1 MAMRLTLKRR
11 HLGATYTIGSLSI
24 DGEYFC
30 DTLELPLEINGVRN
44 VRQKCCIPA
53 GTYKVIMKQS
63 ARFGMKLPLL
73 LNVPY
78 RQGILIHAGNT
89 SKDTAGCV
97 LIGENKEVGKVL
109 NSRATLTRL
118 LNKIKYE
125 KDLKITIE

>member
-1 MAMRLTLKRR
+1 
-11 HLGATYTIGSLSI
+11 
-24 DGEYFC
+24 
-30 DTLELPLEINGVRN
+30 
-44 VRQKCCIPA
+44 
-53 GTYKVIMKQS
+53 MKQS
-63 ARFGMKLPLL
+63 AHFRMKLPLL
-73 LNVPY
+73 LNVPD

-118 LNKIKYE
+118 LDKIKYE

>member
-1 MAMRLTLKRR
+1 MKIDIIRIAYRQK
-11 HLGATYTIGSLSI
+11 YTIGRMNV
-24 DGEYFC
+24 DGVYFC

-73 LNVPY
+73 LNVPD

-89 SKDTAGCV
+89 SKDTEGCILV
-97 LIGENKEVGKVL
+97 GENKEVGKVL

-118 LNKIKYE
+118 IDKIRYE
-125 KDLKITIE
+125 KDLKIMIE

>member
-1 MAMRLTLKRR
+1 MKIDIIRIAYRQK
-11 HLGATYTIGSLSI
+11 YTIGRMNV
-24 DGEYFC
+24 DGVYFC

-73 LNVPY
+73 LNVPD

-118 LNKIKYE
+118 LDKIKYE